1 MFAVIYRWRVKPEKE
16 QQFIEAWTEITKY
29 YLTTFGALGSRLHR
43 GSDGIFYAYA
53 QWKCAENRT
62 EAFQNAPKFEAGI
75 KSYYKKS
82 DSLES
87 VRGADTMSAKHMEI
101 IGIAEGKKT
110 ATLLKLQKEYDS
122 LEVELKK

>member
-53 QWKCAENRT
+53 QWKFAENRT

-75 KSYYKKS
+75 KLKEAIIEILPEIRLEPLSDLLIFPNKK
-82 DSLES
+82 
-87 VRGADTMSAKHMEI
+87 
-101 IGIAEGKKT
+101 
-110 ATLLKLQKEYDS
+110 
-122 LEVELKK
+122 